1 VANEYAELAT
11 LKLSMKITDNAW
23 DDLLFQALAAASRG
37 IDTVCGRRFYLDGVA
52 TSRTYIPR
60 GRTVCDHSGDRL
72 LIDDI
77 GAAGGLIVETGSGG
91 SWTATT
97 DYEPGP
103 ENALA
108 RGRPITSL
116 LRSSSSWSGSATA
129 RVRVTAVWGWPAVPE
144 EIVAAC
150 MIQSA
155 RLYKRKDSPEGVL
168 GSAEWGVAR
177 LTRIDPDVAASI
189 QHFILPGFG

>member
-1 VANEYAELAT
+1 MAENYAELSM

-23 DDLLFQALAAASRG
+23 DDLLNQALAGASRG
-37 IDTVCGRRFYLDGVA
+37 IDTVCGRRFWLDEVA
-52 TSRTYIPR
+52 TQRTYNPR
-60 GRTVCDHSGDRL
+60 GRTVCDDSGERL

-77 GAAGGLIVETGSGG
+77 GDATGLIVETGSGT

-97 DYEPGP
+97 DHETGP
-103 ENALA
+103 ENALT

-116 LRSSSSWSGSATA
+116 LRSSSGWSAAASA
-129 RVRVTAVWGWPAVPE
+129 RVRVTAVWGWPAVPD
-144 EIVAAC
+144 EIVSAC
-150 MIQSA
+150 MIQA
-155 RLYKRKDSPEGVL
+155 TRLYKRKDSPEGVL